1 MKSQSEFVERFLESL
16 GLFQGKW
23 EEWEVKDPYEGM
35 YQGIHFN
42 AVNIRLYH
50 VYKAGHIRDGYEKR
64 KEVVFKG
71 LVIRYEDA
79 APTVLKTDHD
89 FASIAYDVDVRDIDA
104 VKKSYIASL
113 EEMKR
118 LLK

>member
-1 MKSQSEFVERFLESL
+1 MK
-16 GLFQGKW
+16 
-23 EEWEVKDPYEGM
+23 YM
-35 YQGIHFN
+35 N
-42 AVNIRLYH
+42 LY
-50 VYKAGHIRDGYEKR
+50 RGYEKR

>member
-1 MKSQSEFVERFLESL
+1 VERFLESL

-50 VYKAGHIRDGYEKR
+50 VYKAGYIRDGYEKR

-89 FASIAYDVDVRDIDA
+89 FASIADDVDVRDIDA

-113 EEMKR
+113 RGDETAVEIIAC
-118 LLK
+118 